1 MSKKKDILDH
11 ITAKEKHSPSED
23 FFHTLATEAIKRQK
37 KGRIIQ
43 RSFRKSLI
51 YYGSAVAAIF
61 LFGLFI
67 FKDPNIHETI
77 VKKTTSNL
85 SQLSEIEIIEY
96 VSCNLDDYYTDEI
109 IELASVVLENEVDL
123 ISEENFLPPNIQIT
137 DIEHYID
144 DEEIDFYEETDLYE
158 FDENELLIF

>member
-1 MSKKKDILDH
+1 LIQ
-11 ITAKEKHSPSED
+11 
-23 FFHTLATEAIKRQK
+23 FHP
-37 KGRIIQ
+37 
-43 RSFRKSLI
+43 
-51 YYGSAVAAIF
+51 YNIF

-67 FKDPNIHETI
+67 FKDPNIPETI

>member
-1 MSKKKDILDH
+1 MNLMLIIKKAFRANRLYRSRIWKISQKTW
-11 ITAKEKHSPSED
+11 IYAKH
-23 FFHTLATEAIKRQK
+23 
-37 KGRIIQ
+37 
-43 RSFRKSLI
+43 FR
-51 YYGSAVAAIF
+51 YQG
-61 LFGLFI
+61 
-67 FKDPNIHETI
+67 

-137 DIEHYID
+137 DIEYKGLIKVPRENHTMGEIFAKRACHD
-144 DEEIDFYEETDLYE
+144 DSANAITFRQNHPDDSFIFIREQGNIFYLTSA
-158 FDENELLIF
+158 